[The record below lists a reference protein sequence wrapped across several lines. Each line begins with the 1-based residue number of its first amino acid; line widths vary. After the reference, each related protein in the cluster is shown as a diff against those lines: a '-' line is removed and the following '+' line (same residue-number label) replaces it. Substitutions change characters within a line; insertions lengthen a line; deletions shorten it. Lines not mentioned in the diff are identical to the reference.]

1 MLRENT
7 MENGGK
13 IEPVGNFQDELGNA
27 RFFPQMALIN
37 DAFAHNH
44 PSADVM
50 LNSKMSP
57 YFSA

>member
-1 MLRENT
+1 

-37 DAFAHNH
+37 GALTTLLL
-44 PSADVM
+44 M
-50 LNSKMSP
+50 QC
-57 YFSA
+57 